1 MLKIVSQLEHTISGK
16 VYRFT
21 CENNAELAEV
31 KEALIRFLSYI
42 SNLSDAVE
50 AQIKAEKEESEK
62 KSAEEPPKGDQDGN
76 QQ

>member
-1 MLKIVSQLEHTISGK
+1 MLKNISQLEHTISGK

-21 CENNAELAEV
+21 CENDAELAQV

-50 AQIKAEKEESEK
+50 AQIKADKEK
-62 KSAEEPPKGDQDGN
+62 KAEENN
-76 QQ
+76 QESHDIEKVENI